1 VPEKRFRE
9 FGRQMLELAKEN
21 EANGMLIQLGN
32 PTNSLFL
39 LARQP

>member
-1 VPEKRFRE
+1 VPEERSRE

-32 PTNSLFL
+32 PTIARFL